1 MIIEQHALWGDEPTP
16 ERPATYTAYLAD
28 RIPAQEQKL
37 FPRRGGVRGRGL
49 HPYC

>member
-37 FPRRGGVRGRGL
+37 FNSDITVVTLPAD
-49 HPYC
+49 